1 MAEFMTNFHFMRP
14 WLLLLLLIPFLLY
27 SRYYKMSNMQ
37 SSWQKVIDKRL
48 LSYLLVKGSAQKR
61 KMFALSSFLAIIFA
75 IIASAGPSF
84 QKIEVPAFEV
94 QNPLMIALNMSSDM
108 NEKVASAA
116 TNNTAN
122 IIILNFINQ
131 R

>member
-1 MAEFMTNFHFMRP
+1 MMAEFMTNFHFMRP

-75 IIASAGPSF
+75 IIASAVGLIA
-84 QKIEVPAFEV
+84 KIMHHPMARPGV
-94 QNPLMIALNMSSDM
+94 
-108 NEKVASAA
+108 
-116 TNNTAN
+116 
-122 IIILNFINQ
+122 